1 MPVRGGHG
9 AGGRLAGEKM
19 SRRSALLM
27 LAAAAMVARLAHGVG
42 MDGHRVAYM
51 VALAVT
57 LSINGWLLGWHDS
70 VR

>member
-1 MPVRGGHG
+1 
-9 AGGRLAGEKM
+9 M

-27 LAAAAMVARLAHGVG
+27 LAAAAMVARLAHSVG
-42 MDGHRVAYM
+42 MDGHKVAYT

-57 LSINGWLLGWHDS
+57 LSINGWLLGWCDS

>member
-1 MPVRGGHG
+1 
-9 AGGRLAGEKM
+9 M

-27 LAAAAMVARLAHGVG
+27 FAAAAMVARLAHSEG
-42 MDGHRVAYM
+42 MDGRRVVYM

-70 VR
+70 AG